1 MTIQKINPDTIAPP
15 HGHAQVIVA
24 TGSKHVYI
32 SGQIAIDVDEKLLG
46 EGDYET
52 QGYHTVK
59 NAYAAI
65 AASGATP
72 KDVVRVMVYVVDPTQ
87 ENLEKLYVG
96 LARATSE
103 AGGSTT
109 AMTLIGV
116 VGLSTPGALVEADM
130 TAITD

>member
-1 MTIQKINPDTIAPP
+1 MTIQKINPETIAPP
-15 HGHAQVIVA
+15 HGHAQVVVA
-24 TGSKHVYI
+24 TGSKQVYI

-72 KDVVRVMVYVVDPTQ
+72 KDVVRLMVYVVDPTQ
-87 ENLEKLYVG
+87 ENLEKLYSG
-96 LARATSE
+96 LAKATAE